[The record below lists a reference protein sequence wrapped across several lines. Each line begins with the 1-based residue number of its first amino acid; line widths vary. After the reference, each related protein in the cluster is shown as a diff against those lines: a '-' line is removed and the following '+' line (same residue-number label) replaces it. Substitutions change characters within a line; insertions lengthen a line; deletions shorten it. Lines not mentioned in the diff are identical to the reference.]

1 MLSYAMRCYVML
13 CYPMLSYAMLC
24 YAMLCYAILCHA
36 MLCYAILSSPLPPSP
51 LPSFAMLSYPMPCY
65 AVLCYAILCY
75 TLLYTAMLCY
85 PVTMHRATLH
95 GIIIL
100 KESTYL
106 TLVHASYILINV
118 NRSPSFDANRLC
130 ACPAF
135 LFSSSLYGWRNTVSE
150 ESSDTAVIIS
160 TTHLHAV

>member
-1 MLSYAMRCYVML
+1 MLSYAMLSYAMPSSPL
-13 CYPMLSYAMLC
+13 PPLLSSTLLSYAMLC
-24 YAMLCYAILCHA
+24 YAMLFYAL
-36 MLCYAILSSPLPPSP
+36 
-51 LPSFAMLSYPMPCY
+51 
-65 AVLCYAILCY
+65 
-75 TLLYTAMLCY
+75 LCY